1 MRTGQTT
8 QGAWHPVTVR
18 RGAQSVACNFNPAP
32 GRDSAPLCIVFTQ
45 GIDVEEPVGLE
56 RTPDVVS
63 EWLERLAAA
72 GANVLLVHG
81 ECFDDLWRLAA
92 DLRAGRDVFVQ
103 SLERMRMV
111 VEHSVANGYGAPD
124 RFVAMGVS
132 RYGFAV
138 LHAMADIP
146 EIAAA
151 VAHQPVT
158 WWPRLREFRGMEDNA
173 IVLAHS
179 LFEFADRLPPRPVLV
194 QTGYD
199 DRRLGQD
206 RTERA
211 MRHLAD
217 AYRAADS
224 PRGFTHELMD
234 IPGHTDDLVPTSV
247 PDNVVTW
254 MREHGLVECG

>member
-1 MRTGQTT
+1 M
-8 QGAWHPVTVR
+8 
-18 RGAQSVACNFNPAP
+18 
-32 GRDSAPLCIVFTQ
+32 
-45 GIDVEEPVGLE
+45 
-56 RTPDVVS
+56 S

-92 DLRAGRDVFVQ
+92 DVRAGRDVFVR

-111 VEHSVANGYGAPD
+111 VEHSVRHGYGAPD

-146 EIAAA
+146 ELAAA

-158 WWPRLREFRGMEDNA
+158 WWPRLEEFRGMEDNA
-173 IVLAHS
+173 IVLDHS

-206 RTERA
+206 WTERA
-211 MRHLAD
+211 VRRISE
-217 AYRAADS
+217 AYRADGS
-224 PRGFTHELMD
+224 GHRFTHDLMD
-234 IPGHTDDLVPTSV
+234 IPGHTDAPIPASAL
-247 PDNVVTW
+247 DNVGAW
-254 MREHGLVECG
+254 MENTGWSRAGDMDGRVVPASHRKP